1 MAIPKLNDLS
11 FDNIELAK
19 PAQKYPQFTV
29 LYGKGGVG
37 KTTLASYSEN
47 PVIVPVGR
55 ETGHEIHA
63 NWGIPTFANTQ
74 ERPPLDFLFACI
86 ARLLKTAH
94 SRKTLIIDN
103 LGTYREAVDED
114 VEEDNKGNDKLD
126 SFGKRQALCYPYYT
140 RLLAGFDALMK
151 KKEMNIILI
160 AHEVLHNVN
169 KEDGT
174 YYSRTGI
181 HAPAGQNTNVR
192 ALLEARAHN
201 VLYLK
206 LEPQTRKAKDS
217 MGQEKLIATGGAPK
231 RIIYTK
237 PHSSF
242 FAKCRVNM
250 EPFYEI
256 ESSDNEEDLFKN
268 KINQDIINFWNELY
282 R

>member
-1 MAIPKLNDLS
+1 MAIPKLSDLS
-11 FDNIELAK
+11 FDDIELAK
-19 PAQKYPQFTV
+19 PAQKNPQFTV

-37 KTTLASYSEN
+37 KTTLAAYSEN

-74 ERPPLDFLFACI
+74 ERPPLDFLFGCM
-86 ARLLKTAH
+86 ARLLKTEH
-94 SRKTLIIDN
+94 SRKTLIVDN

-114 VEEDNKGNDKLD
+114 VDADNINEKLD
-126 SFGKRQALCYPYYT
+126 AYGKRQSLAYPYYT
-140 RLLAGFDALMK
+140 KLLAGFDALMK
-151 KKEMNIILI
+151 KKEMNIILL
-160 AHEVLHNVN
+160 AHEVQFNIN

-174 YYSRTGI
+174 YFSRTGI
-181 HAPAGQNTNVR
+181 HCPAGENTNVR

-201 VLYLK
+201 VLYMRS
-206 LEPQTRKAKDS
+206 EPPTRKAKDA

-237 PHSSF
+237 PHGSF

-250 EPFYEI
+250 EPYYEI
-256 ESSDNEEDLFKN
+256 ESSDTEEDLLKHRNNADMIKFW
-268 KINQDIINFWNELY
+268 QDLY
-282 R
+282 K